1 MRILIADD
9 NAEIRGAVR
18 LLLEELGEHDIVEA
32 ADSGQVL
39 DVALGTH
46 PEAIL
51 LDWELAD
58 AGQRIDRNADPRC
71 GSAALVQEVRR
82 RCPGARIIAISA
94 NPEAQQSSRLAG
106 CEEFVSRNEPPDR
119 LIALLRI
126 GDCG

>member
-9 NAEIRGAVR
+9 NAEIRGALR

-32 ADSGQVL
+32 AESGRVL
-39 DVALGTH
+39 DVTLETH
-46 PEAIL
+46 PDAIL

-58 AGQRIDRNADPRC
+58 AGQRIDRNPASRG
-71 GSAALVQEVRR
+71 GSAALVHEVRR
-82 RCPGARIIAISA
+82 RCPGVRIIAMSA
-94 NPEAQQSSRLAG
+94 SPEAQESSRLAG
-106 CEEFVSRNEPPDR
+106 CDDFVSRNEPPDR